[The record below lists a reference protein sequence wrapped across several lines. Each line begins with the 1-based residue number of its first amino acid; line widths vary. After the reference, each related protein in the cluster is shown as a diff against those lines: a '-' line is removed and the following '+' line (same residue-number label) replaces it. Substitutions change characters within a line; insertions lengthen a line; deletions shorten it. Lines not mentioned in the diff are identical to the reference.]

1 MEDSGNVINKN
12 QPIEERLSQ
21 LWQEGARDIAISFLK
36 RAIHPELTLAELE
49 TILRFDAVSPEL
61 DSICLRD
68 VLAPARAA
76 ASSEVGAVPR
86 RVAQSPAGP
95 RAPRAG
101 RRSPEQTEGMK
112 QMLIATLE
120 AKSSG
125 LTTPQ
130 LCDKLQA
137 GGFKADA
144 PTATLLLRSMETEG
158 VLLSDNGRPKTWRLK
173 NSGRRVPAPMIIRKA
188 PAQQEASEAE

>member
-1 MEDSGNVINKN
+1 VEDLGNVINKN

-61 DSICLRD
+61 KSICLRD

-76 ASSEVGAVPR
+76 ASSEANAVPR
-86 RVAQSPAGP
+86 KAAQPAHP

-101 RRSPEQTEGMK
+101 RRSPAQTEGMK
-112 QMLIATLE
+112 QLLVTTLE
-120 AKSSG
+120 AKSGG

-130 LCDKLQA
+130 LCDKLQT

-188 PAQQEASEAE
+188 APLSEAQEGE